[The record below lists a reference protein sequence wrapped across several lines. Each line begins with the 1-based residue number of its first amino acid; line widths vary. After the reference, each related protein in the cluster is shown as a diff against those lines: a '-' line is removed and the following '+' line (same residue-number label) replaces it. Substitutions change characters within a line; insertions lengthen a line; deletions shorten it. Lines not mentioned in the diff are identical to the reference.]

1 MENEPDSRV
10 MASKIKTNMS
20 VLHLAKNVHNKYICD
35 SFLWL
40 IWFYIVPD
48 SVTFQYSNEPIK
60 GNCNFIINKRSGW

>member
-35 SFLWL
+35 SFC
-40 IWFYIVPD
+40 D
-48 SVTFQYSNEPIK
+48 
-60 GNCNFIINKRSGW
+60 